1 MAAGVSDA
9 PALLPVRPNGIP
21 AELRAH
27 ARWAPWR
34 AVWNAK
40 RGKWDKV
47 PCSPSGYM
55 LSTKRPEAW
64 VSFET
69 ALAAYQ
75 ATPGRFAGV
84 GYLMTGEHGLV
95 GVDLDRCVDAQG
107 QIAPWARELLLQL
120 GSTAELSPSGLGL
133 RAWVRGE
140 ADFDWCNHE
149 QGVEVYAG
157 HTPRFL
163 TATGCTVLGLQELR
177 PAPAGVLEEL
187 AQRYA
192 REREQATVIS
202 LAMPD
207 LLDDLAL
214 PDVGALD
221 VPPRTRDFLVDG
233 TTGADRSRDLFTAAV
248 DLFRAGLDVAA
259 VLSLLAANPH
269 AMAIALDHRRQD
281 HDRAL
286 MYLWVEHTQKA
297 QARAAASRAAT
308 ADDFEDVTPA
318 AGVAGSAAPA
328 TAPRPRSRFAPV
340 PLIELL
346 ARPRPR
352 WTIKRLLPEGGVG
365 MVFGPSMSGK
375 SFFVLD
381 LCIAVARGAPW
392 RGRTVKQGAV
402 AYVLAEGAG
411 GFPDRIRAHA
421 DCHGGDVEGLPLHVI
436 PAAPNLL
443 ERADVKELATELR
456 ALAGLRL
463 VVLDTLAQVTA
474 GADENS
480 SADMGRALR
489 HAQTLAE
496 VTGALVLLVG
506 HTGKD
511 EDKGPR
517 GHSSQIAAF
526 DVAIQL
532 ERDGDLRKATV
543 RKMKDGPGEG
553 EGHPFHLAVVVLGLD
568 EDGEDITSC
577 VVVEGDAAGAV
588 RAPLV
593 GLGRGQ
599 VQRAVMRVLVAA
611 ADLAGGM
618 PHAGLIE
625 AAIQELTPPESGK
638 RDNRR
643 GGVMRAIER
652 MADEGAI
659 ICKNGMVTLPGGQP

>member
-64 VSFET
+64 VPFEV

-107 QIAPWARELLLQL
+107 LIAPWARELLLLL
-120 GSTAELSPSGLGL
+120 GSAAELSPSGLGL

-140 ADFDWCNHE
+140 AAFDWCNHE

-163 TATGCTVLGLQELR
+163 TATGCTVLGLRELR

-207 LLDDLAL
+207 LLDELAL
-214 PDVGALD
+214 PSLD
-221 VPPRTRDFLVDG
+221 LLDLPPRTRDFLVDG

-259 VLSLLAANPH
+259 VLSVLAANPH

-297 QARAAASRAAT
+297 QARAAASRVAT
-308 ADDFEDVTPA
+308 ADDFEDVRQEQGLAAGAAGPA
-318 AGVAGSAAPA
+318 AGA
-328 TAPRPRSRFAPV
+328 
-340 PLIELL
+340 
-346 ARPRPR
+346 ARPRFAFDQAAAFTQRKPLS
-352 WTIKRLLPEGGVG
+352 WLVKGVLPAADIGAVYGESGA
-365 MVFGPSMSGK
+365 GK
-375 SFFVLD
+375 SFFALD
-381 LCIAVARGAPW
+381 LCMAVARGEPW
-392 RGRTVKQGAV
+392 RGRAVRQGAV
-402 AYVLAEGAG
+402 AYVVAEGAG
-411 GFPDRIRAHA
+411 GFTLRLRAFG
-421 DCHGGDVEGLPLHVI
+421 DYHGVDLAAVPLWVLGD
-436 PAAPNLL
+436 APNLL
-443 ERADVKELATELR
+443 EKVDVKDLVAALR
-456 ALAGLRL
+456 MIDGLVL
-463 VVLDTLAQVTA
+463 VVLDTLAQTTP
-474 GADENS
+474 GANENS
-480 SADMGRALR
+480 AEDMGRALAHCR
-489 HAQTLAE
+489 AIRK
-496 VTGALVLLVG
+496 VTGAMVLLVA
-506 HTGKD
+506 HAGKD
-511 EDKGPR
+511 ASRGVRGWSGIKGALDVEIVVERADKHR
-517 GHSSQIAAF
+517 A
-526 DVAIQL
+526 
-532 ERDGDLRKATV
+532 ATV
-543 RKMKDGPGEG
+543 SKMKDGTGEG
-553 EGHPFHLAVVVLGLD
+553 DEFPFALGSVVLGQDD
-568 EDGEDITSC
+568 EGEDITSM
-577 VVVEGDAAGAV
+577 VVTASESAPGPRRAAMPKGAV
-588 RAPLV
+588 QQLVLRTAQAMLDLGGELTVMDLV
-593 GLGRGQ
+593 GA
-599 VQRAVMRVLVAA
+599 AVNEQL
-611 ADLAGGM
+611 
-618 PHAGLIE
+618 
-625 AAIQELTPPESGK
+625 PPEDGK
-638 RDNRR
+638 RDKRR
-643 GGVMRAIER
+643 ENTLRAVENLAGAGFLSVAGGKVSLR
-652 MADEGAI
+652 
-659 ICKNGMVTLPGGQP
+659 